1 MFMSQI
7 KSFISPRS
15 ASAVIIATGFKPSS
29 TIIHSFPTAS
39 SYSSVS
45 KISLKLGNAEP
56 SATAAMVNKTVYSEV
71 GKRLYSTVTSSSS
84 SSFSK
89 EINVTSTVNDQEAKI
104 ESSISFPALKNQPIK
119 KENVEALNYVVIQ
132 MNSGRWNEEEKKKFK
147 TKLMELTLCP
157 PMGSKAFFQELAKAV
172 GSRTVQQCK
181 QHHGYHYRGMRFD
194 I

>member
-1 MFMSQI
+1 MFTSQI
-7 KSFISPRS
+7 KSFISPRN
-15 ASAVIIATGFKPSS
+15 ASAVIIAAGFKPSS

-45 KISLKLGNAEP
+45 KISLKLGNDTP
-56 SATAAMVNKTVYSEV
+56 TAAAAMANKTAFSEV
-71 GKRLYSTVTSSSS
+71 GKRLCSTVT

-89 EINVTSTVNDQEAKI
+89 EINVKSTVNDQEAKI
-104 ESSISFPALKNQPIK
+104 ESSIRFPASKNQPIK